1 MNLPV
6 TFRRVSKLHQN
17 HRLMNKLL
25 FIITFCCPLFLN
37 TQFYDLEHNLSD
49 EEKLY
54 GLSQFWS
61 EAKYN
66 FAFFDQT
73 EVNWDSAYQ
82 VFIPRVLAT
91 KNTFDYYGEL
101 QQFCALLKDGHT
113 DVWLPRKIRTGQ
125 VYIRVFFKNINQKFY
140 VENVFNGYAANIPIG
155 SQLVKINGQPAK
167 AYLQEKIIP
176 YISAS
181 TQHELW
187 NEAISSWHM
196 HLTDTTQIVQMEFVR
211 PDGKSANHA
220 ARLHT
225 KTSRG
230 KFAKKSKEWTP
241 FELHQLDNGITKI
254 DLNTFS
260 DTMVV
265 TKFVEALP
273 ELYKSKGIII
283 DLRKNGGGNS
293 GTGAEI
299 LKYFTDQK
307 RLIGSLWQTREHKA
321 AYKAWGTGMVMEENF
336 DGWEQDDIDWF
347 LEAYEIGKGIHWY
360 KGDTMTFKN
369 DITAKKL
376 TVPLIVLFGNNTGS
390 AAEDFLVILD
400 GLEGRATTI
409 GQKSFGSTGQPMS
422 FKLPGDAWARICT
435 KKDTYPDGREFVGYG
450 VKPDIFV
457 PLNVE
462 EMIGQRDDA
471 LAKAIAVLEGKM

>member
-1 MNLPV
+1 M
-6 TFRRVSKLHQN
+6 FQN

-25 FIITFCCPLFLN
+25 FILVCCCPLFLN
-37 TQFYDLEHNLSD
+37 AQFYDLEHNLKD

-73 EVNWDSAYQ
+73 DVNWDSAYQ
-82 VFIPRVLAT
+82 AFIPRVLAT
-91 KNTFDYYGEL
+91 KNTYDYYGEL
-101 QQFCALLKDGHT
+101 EQFCALLKDGHT
-113 DVWLPRKIRTGQ
+113 DIRTPQDIQTGQ
-125 VYIRVFFKNINQKFY
+125 IYIRIFFKNINHRFY
-140 VENVFNGYAANIPIG
+140 VENVFNGYAEKVPVG
-155 SQLVKINGQPAK
+155 SELVKINGYPIK

-176 YISAS
+176 HISAS

-187 NEAISSWHM
+187 NEAINSWYKI
-196 HLTDTTQIVQMEFVR
+196 LTDSTQTAKMEFIR
-211 PDGKSANHA
+211 PDGKVVEHA

-230 KFAKKSKEWTP
+230 KFTRNSKKWQP
-241 FELHQLDNGITKI
+241 FELHTLANGITKI
-254 DLNTFS
+254 DLNTFG
-260 DTMVV
+260 DTIVV
-265 TKFVEALP
+265 SKFREVLP

-293 GTGAEI
+293 GNGAEI
-299 LKYFTDQK
+299 LKYFTNQK

-321 AYKAWGTGMVMEENF
+321 AYKAWGAGMVMEENF
-336 DGWEQDDIDWF
+336 DGWNQESIDWF
-347 LEAYEIGKGIHWY
+347 MEAYEIGKGIHWY

-369 DITAKKL
+369 NVSAKKL
-376 TVPLIVLFGNNTGS
+376 TVPLVVLFGNGTGS

-400 GLEGRATTI
+400 GIAGRATTV

-422 FKLPGDAWARICT
+422 FKLPGGAWARICT

-471 LAKAIAVLEGKM
+471 LAKALEVLKGKM

>member
-1 MNLPV
+1 
-6 TFRRVSKLHQN
+6 
-17 HRLMNKLL
+17 MNKLL
-25 FIITFCCPLFLN
+25 FILAFCFPLFLN
-37 TQFYDLEHNLSD
+37 AQFYDLEHNLSD

-61 EAKYN
+61 EVKYN

-73 EVNWDSAYQ
+73 DVNWDSAYQ

-91 KNTFDYYGEL
+91 KNTFGYYEEME
-101 QQFCALLKDGHT
+101 QFSALLKDGHT
-113 DVWLPRKIRTGQ
+113 DIWKGREIAKNQI
-125 VYIRVFFKNINQKFY
+125 YIRVFFKNINQRFY
-140 VENVFNGYAANIPIG
+140 IDNVFNGYADNIPVG
-155 SQLVKINGQPAK
+155 SELVKINDQPIK

-176 YISAS
+176 FISAS

-187 NEAISSWHM
+187 NEAISSWHT
-196 HLTDTTQIVQMEFVR
+196 HLTDTTQVVLMEFIR
-211 PDGKSANHA
+211 PDGKVVEHT
-220 ARLHT
+220 ARLHS
-225 KTSRG
+225 KTSKG
-230 KFAKKSKEWTP
+230 KFTKKSKEWQP
-241 FELHQLDNGITKI
+241 FELHKSDKGITKI

-265 TKFVEALP
+265 TKFVAALP

-321 AYKAWGTGMVMEENF
+321 AYKAWGKSMVMKENF
-336 DGWEQDDIDWF
+336 AGWGQEDIDWF
-347 LEAYEIGKGIHWY
+347 LESYEIARGIHWY
-360 KGDTMTFKN
+360 KGDTMTFN
-369 DITAKKL
+369 NNVTAKKI
-376 TVPLIVLFGNNTGS
+376 TVPLVVLLGNGTAS

-400 GLEGRATTI
+400 GIKDRATTV
-409 GQKSFGSTGQPMS
+409 GQKSFGSTGQPIS
-422 FKLPGDAWARICT
+422 FQLPGGAWARICS

-450 VKPDIFV
+450 VEPDIFV
-457 PLNVE
+457 PLSVE

-471 LAKAIAVLEGKM
+471 LAKAMEILKGKM